1 MAIAIMRQAQTDA
14 DGEAAEDQ
22 EEDGGEARR
31 EARPRNVE
39 ATLDDEE
46 DEEQTEVDAAAGVM
60 GKYRK
65 AVLHTMDTYGCTRR
79 GTLHL

>member
-1 MAIAIMRQAQTDA
+1 MCARMAVACDRGVLWAH
-14 DGEAAEDQ
+14 
-22 EEDGGEARR
+22 
-31 EARPRNVE
+31 

-46 DEEQTEVDAAAGVM
+46 DEERTEVDAAAGVM

-79 GTLHL
+79 GMLHL